1 MNKRSITVQPNC
13 EDELNTGLLTVEEA
27 QARIMADISPVGT
40 TETVCLRDSLG
51 RILAENINSP
61 IDVPAHTNSAVDGYA
76 VHFDDL
82 PTEGIKTFKLVGT
95 SSAGHPF
102 TGNTEPGETVR
113 IMTGAVVPASMDAV
127 VMQEFVEREGDV
139 IRIGSDHRPGQNVR
153 QAGEDLKQGQ
163 LVFKPGRRI
172 NGADLGVLG
181 SLGLET
187 VCVTRHLKVAFFST
201 GDELRSVGEPLAL
214 GEIYD
219 SNRHTLFGMLSR
231 LNIEIIDMGV
241 VRDSREPLEQAF
253 NTAAKTADILITTG
267 GVSVGDA
274 DYVTETLEKLGST
287 NFWKIAMKPGRPLA
301 FGRVGDTAF
310 FGLPGNPVSVMVT
323 FIQFVRPAI
332 LKMAG
337 CTNAMDKLSLRVP
350 TATPLR
356 KRPGRT
362 EYQRAVLSYDNEG
375 QMVVSST
382 GGQGSGIL
390 SSMSTANCFIVMPAD
405 QLSVEVGDLVEVQPF
420 LDIL

>member
-1 MNKRSITVQPNC
+1 MNKRTITAQPNC
-13 EDELNTGLLTVEEA
+13 EDELNTGLITVEEA
-27 QARIMADISPVGT
+27 QARIMADLSPVDE
-40 TETVCLRDSLG
+40 TETVSLRKSLG
-51 RILAENINSP
+51 RILAENIDSP

-76 VHFDDL
+76 VHYDEL
-82 PTEGIKTFKLVGT
+82 PTEGTKTFKLIGT

-113 IMTGAVVPASMDAV
+113 IMTGAVVPSGMDAV
-127 VMQEFVEREGDV
+127 VMQEFVEREEDA
-139 IRIGSDHRPGQNVR
+139 INMGSDHRPGQNVR

-163 LVFKPGRRI
+163 RVFEPGRRI
-172 NGADLGVLG
+172 NAADLGVLG
-181 SLGLET
+181 SLGLEKIS
-187 VCVTRHLKVAFFST
+187 VTRRLKIAFFST

-219 SNRHTLFGMLSR
+219 SNRHTMFGMLSR
-231 LNIEIIDMGV
+231 LNVEIIDMGV
-241 VRDSREPLEQAF
+241 IRDSREPLEQAF
-253 NTAAKTADILITTG
+253 KTAAETADLLITTG

-337 CTNAMDKLSLRVP
+337 CINAMDKLRLQVP
-350 TATPLR
+350 AATPLR

-362 EYQRAVLSYDNEG
+362 EYQRAVFSYDNEG
-375 QMVVSST
+375 QLVVSST